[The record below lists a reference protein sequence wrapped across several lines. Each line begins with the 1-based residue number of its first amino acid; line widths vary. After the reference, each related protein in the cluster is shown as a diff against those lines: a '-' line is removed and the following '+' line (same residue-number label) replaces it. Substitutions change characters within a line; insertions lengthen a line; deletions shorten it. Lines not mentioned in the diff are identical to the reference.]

1 MVTFKQFFSFKHN
14 RWFWL
19 NLMLMVATL
28 IAAPIVALQWLDIYT
43 RHGEAVVV
51 PQVEGTV
58 LTDAQKVLAQKSLK
72 VEVVDSS
79 FVKGLAPG
87 TILDQNPKGNARV
100 KEGRTIYL
108 TINAANA
115 PQIAMPD
122 VMDNSSL
129 RQAEAKLRSIGF
141 KLTEHEYVSGE
152 KDWVYAVKYRGREL
166 KPGEKVPHE
175 ALLTLSVGNG
185 GEVDGDSI
193 LLQQKPD
200 SLINTDPIIDESWF

>member
-1 MVTFKQFFSFKHN
+1 MVTFKEFFSFKHN

-19 NLMLMVATL
+19 NLVLMVATL
-28 IAAPIVALQWLDIYT
+28 IAAPIVALQWLDSYT
-43 RHGEAVVV
+43 HHGEAVVV

-58 LTDAQKVLAQKSLK
+58 LTDAQKVLGQKSLK
-72 VEVVDSS
+72 TEVVDSS
-79 FVKGLAPG
+79 FVKGLPAG
-87 TILDQNPKGNARV
+87 TILDQNPKGGARV

-108 TINAANA
+108 TINAASA

-129 RQAEAKLRSIGF
+129 RQAEAKLRAIGF

-152 KDWVYAVKYRGREL
+152 KDWVYAVKYRGRDL
-166 KPGEKVPHE
+166 MPGEKVPHE
-175 ALLTLSVGNG
+175 ATLTLCVGNG